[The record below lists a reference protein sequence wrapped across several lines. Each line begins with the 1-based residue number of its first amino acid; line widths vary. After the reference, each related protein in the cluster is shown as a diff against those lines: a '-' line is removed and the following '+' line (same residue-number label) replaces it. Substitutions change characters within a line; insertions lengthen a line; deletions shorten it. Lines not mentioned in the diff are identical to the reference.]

1 MLMVIFVRPTETLA
15 RGRACAHGGHGT
27 WLAVSP
33 HTGTLGTCDETVLLQ
48 ALRTAPGKVVPS
60 RTDTSTCTLQP
71 PTSVRG
77 GSTAG
82 VLAIVHF
89 GSVGRLCGLF
99 ERSKAT

>member
-1 MLMVIFVRPTETLA
+1 MKIDELTLP
-15 RGRACAHGGHGT
+15 GRVYIYGFRHSFSIYNIAKGPLSIPLPGANGANGVPKWGRKLRINASC
-27 WLAVSP
+27 
-33 HTGTLGTCDETVLLQ
+33 LQ
-48 ALRTAPGKVVPS
+48 
-60 RTDTSTCTLQP
+60 DTQ
-71 PTSVRG
+71 G